1 MRNITL
7 NRTDVNLEAL
17 DDALRGALGDALL
30 GVSAGGGTVIVHLV
44 ETAPREA
51 ETLTRQIA
59 ETHRP
64 EVLTP
69 AQQTRMA
76 GRAQRQALDGPV
88 RKLDLDAPL
97 DANGLELAV
106 RWLVARALERE

>member
-1 MRNITL
+1 
-7 NRTDVNLEAL
+7 
-17 DDALRGALGDALL
+17 
-30 GVSAGGGTVIVHLV
+30 
-44 ETAPREA
+44 
-51 ETLTRQIA
+51 
-59 ETHRP
+59 
-64 EVLTP
+64 
-69 AQQTRMA
+69 MA